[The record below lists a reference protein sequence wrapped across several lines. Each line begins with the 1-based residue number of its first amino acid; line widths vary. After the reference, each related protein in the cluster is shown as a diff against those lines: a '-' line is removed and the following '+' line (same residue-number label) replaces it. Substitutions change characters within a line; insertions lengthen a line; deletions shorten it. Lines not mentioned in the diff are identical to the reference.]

1 MTMAEDV
8 ANCVSGWF
16 WEGVP
21 GAEPTAP
28 GHPPGLLQGPTQE
41 KKQSNNTQ
49 QLHFS
54 QRRIASRR
62 ATRNYIISKP
72 VMFRNIEQSAD
83 VPRATKKR
91 DSPSSLIHV
100 LIQIARCVRC
110 HAYLR
115 TSLFRVSCGI
125 VATLLLF

>member
-83 VPRATKKR
+83 VPRAKKKTGQSQQPHPR
-91 DSPSSLIHV
+91 PYTNRSL
-100 LIQIARCVRC
+100 C
-110 HAYLR
+110 
-115 TSLFRVSCGI
+115 SLPRLS
-125 VATLLLF
+125 